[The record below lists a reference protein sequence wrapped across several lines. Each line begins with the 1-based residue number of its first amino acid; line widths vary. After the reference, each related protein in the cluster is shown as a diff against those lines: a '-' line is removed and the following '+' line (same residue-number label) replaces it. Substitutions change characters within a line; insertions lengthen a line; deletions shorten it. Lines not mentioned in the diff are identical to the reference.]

1 MKSLSDKADD
11 CKIANI
17 DKIFPLCAAL
27 VNMGDGIVYYEKD
40 LKEWSVDYLG
50 QISKKKSK
58 ATSTFSNFSVEVFL
72 IYIWIYF
79 EKI

>member
-1 MKSLSDKADD
+1 MRIHVERIIRLIKYRYRIIDRTLPITLLKSLSDKADD

-40 LKEWSVDYLG
+40 LKE
-50 QISKKKSK
+50 
-58 ATSTFSNFSVEVFL
+58 
-72 IYIWIYF
+72 
-79 EKI
+79 